1 MTVSNEDEIKQ
12 LREHARKDRKL
23 LRRVELTLAE
33 INRTTGLS
41 DEQADVLAAVR
52 IRLEGKDRGS
62 LDDLLTAAGDL
73 SRDRDLSDVLGDEES
88 GGRDWPDVKEES
100 RDWPGL

>member
-12 LREHARKDRKL
+12 LREQSRRDRKL
-23 LRRVELTLAE
+23 LRHVEQALGE
-33 INRTTGLS
+33 INRTTGLT
-41 DEQADVLAAVR
+41 DEQTDVLAAVR

-62 LDDLLTAAGDL
+62 LDDLLSAAGDL
-73 SRDRDLSDVLGDEES
+73 SRDRDLSDVLGTEES
-88 GGRDWPDVKEES
+88 GGRDWPEVKEES